1 MRRIVVTE
9 FMSIDGVIEDPGGS
23 EGSPHGGWAF
33 KFESG
38 DEGNKF
44 KLDET
49 LAADGL
55 LLGRITY
62 EGFAKAWPTI
72 EDEAGFADKM
82 NGMPKYV
89 ASSTLTDPEWN
100 NSQVIEGDVAEAA
113 AALKEEDG
121 GDLLV
126 AGSGQ
131 LARTLFEHDLVDEV
145 RLMIYPVVLGGGKR
159 LFEEGTKMTAFEL
172 AESRPVGDD
181 GVVLLVYRPRD
192 EAEAA

>member
-9 FMSIDGVIEDPGGS
+9 FMSIDGVIEDPGGA

-33 KFESG
+33 KFDSG

-49 LAADGL
+49 LAADAL

-145 RLMIYPVVLGGGKR
+145 RLMIYPVVLGGGKK
-159 LFEEGTKMTAFEL
+159 LFEQGTKMSAFEL

-181 GVVLLVYRPRD
+181 GVLLLVYRPR
-192 EAEAA
+192 AEAAS

>member
-121 GDLLV
+121 GDILV

-131 LARTLFEHDLVDEV
+131 LVRTLLEHDLVDEV
-145 RLMIYPVVLGGGKR
+145 RLMIYPVVLGGGKK
-159 LFEEGTKMTAFEL
+159 LFEQGTKMSAFEL

-181 GVVLLVYRPRD
+181 GVLLLVYRPR
-192 EAEAA
+192 AEAAS

>member
-33 KFESG
+33 KFDSG

-49 LAADGL
+49 LAADAL

-145 RLMIYPVVLGGGKR
+145 RLMIYPVVLGGGKK
-159 LFEEGTKMTAFEL
+159 LFEQGTKMSAFEL

-181 GVVLLVYRPRD
+181 GVLLLVYRPR
-192 EAEAA
+192 AEAAS

>member
-121 GDLLV
+121 GDILV

-131 LARTLFEHDLVDEV
+131 LVRTLLEHDLVDEV

-159 LFEEGTKMTAFEL
+159 LFEEGTKMSAFEL

-181 GVVLLVYRPRD
+181 GVLLLVYRPR
-192 EAEAA
+192 AEAAS

>member
-9 FMSIDGVIEDPGGS
+9 FMSIDGVIEDPGGA

-33 KFESG
+33 KFDSG

-159 LFEEGTKMTAFEL
+159 LFEEGTKMSAFEL

-181 GVVLLVYRPRD
+181 GVLLLVYRPR
-192 EAEAA
+192 AEAAS